1 MGARELMGGGVV
13 VLCAASL
20 TIAANATTAFDF
32 GTPNDIY
39 LPTVGTSAKKSG
51 MRLLLVLTDVRAA
64 GTTSSLGYSV
74 QDADDTDGGTTIGT
88 PATALTD
95 GTSLT
100 GTIAASHQKVVG
112 IALQVGRPWLRVNAI
127 HGTAGTDSY
136 QCHATLLGIP
146 GGL

>member
-1 MGARELMGGGVV
+1 MGARELLGGCV
-13 VLCAASL
+13 VLASAGL

-39 LPTVGTSAKKSG
+39 LPAVASNGYKSG
-51 MRLLLVLTDVRAA
+51 MRLLLVLSDIRAA

-88 PATALTD
+88 PATAVTD

-100 GTIAASHQKVVG
+100 HTIAASHTKVVG
-112 IALQVGRPWLRVNAI
+112 IAVQTGRPWLRVNAI

-136 QCHATLLGIP
+136 QCHAVLLGIP

>member
-1 MGARELMGGGVV
+1 MGARDLLGGCV
-13 VLCAASL
+13 VLAAASQ

-39 LPTVGTSAKKSG
+39 LPAVASAAFKSG
-51 MRLLLVLTDVRAA
+51 MRLLLILTDVRAA

-74 QDADDTDGGTTIGT
+74 QDAPDTDGGTTIGVVG
-88 PATALTD
+88 TAVTD

-112 IALQVGRPWLRVNAI
+112 IAVQTGRPWLRVNAI

-136 QCHATLLGIP
+136 QCHATLLGVP